1 MTDSKTITIGNAS
14 LSLEAVDLIEA
25 LQANNNEY
33 LNDWFDTIDKA
44 ISMIADPNSDVE
56 ENGRLQVI
64 KALVIYKDELKLFKR

>member
-14 LSLEAVDLIEA
+14 LSPEAVDLIEA
-25 LQANNNEY
+25 LQVNNNTY

-44 ISMIADPNSDVE
+44 IRMIADPNSDDE

-64 KALVIYKDELKLFKR
+64 KALVIYKDELKLFKK

>member
-14 LSLEAVDLIEA
+14 LSPEAVDLIEA
-25 LQANNNEY
+25 LQVNNNTY

-44 ISMIADPNSDVE
+44 IRMIADPNSDDE

>member
-1 MTDSKTITIGNAS
+1 MTDSKIITIGNAS
-14 LSLEAVDLIEA
+14 LSPEAVDLIEA
-25 LQANNNEY
+25 LQVNNNTY

-44 ISMIADPNSDVE
+44 IRMIADPNSDDE